1 MKRLLLLAALVL
13 AEGFRATGPANAQA
27 YPSRPIRI
35 VVPSGPGGDLD
46 RLGRGLAT
54 YMSKELGQPILVDDR
69 PGGGNMIGLKFF
81 LQQPADGYTFLL
93 TASYPYIATNIYL
106 MKAGFTLDDFDFI
119 NSLWE
124 DSTAIYVNKDKPWKT
139 LPALIDAIKAN
150 PGEISASVTYT
161 SAGQIGLLALED
173 ALKLPLTSVRMVT
186 FDSGGDT
193 RNAVIGGSVDITS
206 FQVDGMA
213 TAGDRVV
220 PLGIFENT
228 PTAGFQGP
236 TVNDSLKAYNASV
249 PTIKGS
255 IRTFIGHPE
264 FKKNFPDRYEIVV
277 SALKRTI
284 ERPDFQDFIKSQ
296 AMQASWRGPDIS
308 KSEIYENTAV
318 WEKYLYLL
326 KPPTPEPNAKN

>member
-1 MKRLLLLAALVL
+1 MKRRQLLAAIILIGTLHV
-13 AEGFRATGPANAQA
+13 AGPARAET
-27 YPSRPIRI
+27 YPTRPIKI

-46 RLGRGLAT
+46 RLARGLAN
-54 YMSKELGQPILVDDR
+54 YMSKEIGQPIVVDDR

-93 TASYPYIATNIYL
+93 TAAYPYIATNIYL
-106 MKAGFTLDDFDFI
+106 MKAGFSLDDFDFI

-124 DSTAIYVNKDKPWKT
+124 DSTAIYVNKDRPWKT

-150 PGEISASVTYT
+150 PGGVSASVTYT

-193 RNAVIGGSVDITS
+193 RNAAIGGSVDITS
-206 FQVDGMA
+206 FQVDGMQ
-213 TAGDRVV
+213 TVGDRVV
-220 PLGIFENT
+220 PLGIFEKEAT
-228 PTAGFQGP
+228 PGFQGP
-236 TVNDSLKAYNASV
+236 TVNEGLKAYNASV

-277 SALKRTI
+277 NALKRTI
-284 ERPDFQDFIKSQ
+284 DRPDFQEFIKSQ
-296 AMQASWRGPDIS
+296 AMQASWRGPEIS

-326 KPPTPEPNAKN
+326 KPEGTAQSDKK